1 LDVTPDGSP
10 VAVYRALPLEPEFT
24 PALAAIPAGAS
35 VLDLGCGAGRLA
47 NALAARGH
55 PATAV
60 DESADMLAHLDPRV
74 VGVRSRIEDVRLGH
88 RFDVV
93 VLASNLV
100 NVADAGTR
108 QGLLRTARSHVA
120 PAGVVVVEH
129 FDTSWT
135 AGVPEVEGRTGP
147 VHVLFRP
154 LARRGDLFDAAAT
167 YTLERRSWTQ
177 LFTARVLDDAGLDA
191 ALQDA
196 GLRRAERL
204 SPRWLLALPS
214 GDRHEPSAGR
224 GGAPDGP
231 RR

>member
-1 LDVTPDGSP
+1 MTPDGSP

-24 PALAAIPAGAS
+24 PALATIPTGAS

-47 NALAARGH
+47 NVLAARGH
-55 PATAV
+55 AVTAV
-60 DESADMLAHLDPRV
+60 DESAEMLAHVDAPV
-74 VGVRSRIEDVRLGH
+74 TTVRSRIEDVTLDA

-100 NVADAGTR
+100 NVAAADTR
-108 QGLLRTARSHVA
+108 QAFLRVARAHVA

-167 YTLERRSWTQ
+167 YTLEGRSWTQ

-191 ALQDA
+191 ALQAA

-214 GDRHEPSAGR
+214 GDRHEPDAAS
-224 GGAPDGP
+224 DKP
-231 RR
+231 R